1 MNDYLNYA
9 VTDTLQSLL
18 KLAYPICLEIPRQ
31 KKHVSLILHKNRV
44 ISFGTN
50 SFKTHPKAKEIGYH
64 YEEMHSELEA
74 YQRVPYKLKKK
85 KLILVNVRVNRFTQ
99 LRMSRPCELCLPW
112 CKEIFHE
119 IFYTNDQGLIRLD
132 KNV

>member
-1 MNDYLNYA
+1 MKNF
-9 VTDTLQSLL
+9 
-18 KLAYPICLEIPRQ
+18 LAYAYPLCLEIPRQ

-44 ISFGTN
+44 IAIGTN

-74 YQRVPYKLKKK
+74 YQRVPRTFKSK
-85 KLILVNVRVNRFTQ
+85 KLVLLNFRFNRFGN

-112 CKEIFHE
+112 CKEIFNE
-119 IFYTNDQGLIRLD
+119 IYYTNDEGLL
-132 KNV
+132 KLE